1 MYVVDVRQRQAPIKD
16 NLRQHPEE
24 ARIADLVQSLPS
36 DLRDPTRVR
45 VGRGGTRAF
54 EVQVG
59 LHPVAGGDGTLPC
72 PGDVLEA
79 ALAAC
84 QELTVRMV
92 AANMGIEL
100 EAVRVEVTGTS
111 DLRGTL
117 AIDRATKVGIQRLD
131 VRTHVVVRGGDG
143 DRAHRM
149 LAAAERYCSILD
161 TLRNPPE
168 VVATF
173 TFDHVTGGSA
183 GSPPAA
189 SLRSEDSSHG

>member
-1 MYVVDVRQRQAPIKD
+1 MYLVDVRQHQAPIKED
-16 NLRQHPEE
+16 LRKHPEK
-24 ARIADLVQSLPS
+24 ARIADAVQSLAS

-45 VGRGGTRAF
+45 VGRVGARAF
-54 EVQVG
+54 EIAVG
-59 LHPVAGGDGTLPC
+59 LHPVAGGDGARPC

-100 EAVRVEVTGTS
+100 EDVRVAVTGTS

-117 AIDRATKVGIQRLD
+117 AIDRGTKVGIQRLE
-131 VRTHVVVRGGDG
+131 VRTHVVVRGGDAK
-143 DRAHRM
+143 RAQRL

-168 VVATF
+168 IAATF
-173 TFDHVTGGSA
+173 TFDHVAAGPPGDASA
-183 GSPPAA
+183 PIH
-189 SLRSEDSSHG
+189 RSEDSRHG